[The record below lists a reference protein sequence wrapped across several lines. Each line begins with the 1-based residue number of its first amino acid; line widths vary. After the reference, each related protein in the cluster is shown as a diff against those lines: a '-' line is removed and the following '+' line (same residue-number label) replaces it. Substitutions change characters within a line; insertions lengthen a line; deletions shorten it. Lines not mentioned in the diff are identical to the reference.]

1 MKIKLKSIICVCL
14 CLCLSFTCLLVGNK
28 RIEVKDTVRAESQ
41 KTEASYFT
49 VYDYDDPDKVVLVKG
64 EGVDVND
71 EYLSSDNKLWR
82 IVEVNYKTKTG
93 KAEFLGT
100 EELPKYSVKRKTANV
115 ASAKSNKKVG
125 IYHTHNDESYVVG
138 DGYDSVY
145 GKGGIHDVGAKLKKD
160 FQNLGMEVIYSE
172 NLHLP
177 HNSGAYSRSQMTAA
191 EILDQGV
198 DAIFDVHRDATPQD
212 YYLTKVDGEQMT
224 SIRMVVGTGNQNY
237 YENREFAYAIKAY
250 ADDVYP
256 GLIKDIYMGKGNYN
270 QQLINRAMLFE
281 FGSDQVEKELVLKAT
296 TPLAKTLDVVL
307 YGSNNA
313 SETSLDDV
321 ELVSSTDGS
330 ASVITGL
337 VDQKKTASVS
347 FIWILLASIAF
358 YFIVLGIVCIFSKQ
372 ARHKTKRF
380 FQELFAI
387 RKQ

>member
-1 MKIKLKSIICVCL
+1 MKNFKRAISVCL
-14 CLCLSFTCLLVGNK
+14 CLFLGFACILIGNNK
-28 RIEVKDTVRAESQ
+28 LIEVKDTVRAESQ
-41 KTEASYFT
+41 ETKVNYFT
-49 VYDYDDPDKVVLVKG
+49 IYDYEDPDKVVLVKG

-71 EYLSSDNKLWR
+71 EYLSTDNKLWR
-82 IVEVNYKTKTG
+82 IVEVNFKTKTG

-100 EELPKYSVKRKTANV
+100 EELPKYSVKRKKADVATA
-115 ASAKSNKKVG
+115 KGNKKVG

-145 GKGGIHDVGAKLKKD
+145 GKGGIHDVGAKLATKLE
-160 FQNLGMEVIYSE
+160 NLGIEVVYRE

-191 EILDQGV
+191 EILNQGV
-198 DAIFDVHRDATPQD
+198 DAIFDVHRDATPRD
-212 YYLTKVDGEQMT
+212 YYLTTVDGEQMT

-237 YENREFAYAIKAY
+237 YENREFAYAIKSY

-270 QQLINRAMLFE
+270 QQLTSRAMLFE

-313 SETSLDDV
+313 SATSLDDV
-321 ELVSSTDGS
+321 ELVSTTDGLP
-330 ASVITGL
+330 SVITGL

-358 YFIVLGIVCIFSKQ
+358 YFIVLGIICIFSKQ
-372 ARHKTKRF
+372 ARYKTKRF

-387 RKQ
+387 KKQ

>member
-1 MKIKLKSIICVCL
+1 MKIKLKSIISVCL
-14 CLCLSFTCLLVGNK
+14 CLCLSVTCLLVGNK

-100 EELPKYSVKRKTANV
+100 EELPKYSVKRKKANV

-198 DAIFDVHRDATPQD
+198 DAIFDVHRDATPRD

-237 YENREFAYAIKAY
+237 YENREFAYSIKAY

-270 QQLINRAMLFE
+270 QQLTNRAMLFE

-296 TPLAKTLDVVL
+296 TPLTKTLDVVL

>member
-14 CLCLSFTCLLVGNK
+14 CLCLSVTCLLVGNK

-100 EELPKYSVKRKTANV
+100 EELPKYSVKRKIANV
-115 ASAKSNKKVG
+115 ASAKANKKVG

-198 DAIFDVHRDATPQD
+198 DAIFDVHRDATPRD

-270 QQLINRAMLFE
+270 QQLTNRAMLFE

>member
-14 CLCLSFTCLLVGNK
+14 CLCLSVTCLLVGNK

-100 EELPKYSVKRKTANV
+100 EELPKYSVKRKIANV

-198 DAIFDVHRDATPQD
+198 DAIFDVHRDATPRD

-270 QQLINRAMLFE
+270 QQLTNRAMLFE

-313 SETSLDDV
+313 SETSLDDI